1 MPTTPTLFY
10 ERMPPAGVVF
20 GCLLPVPW
28 VGAAAGLLLAL
39 GPSAGLPDRFAPL
52 SLALVHALVV
62 GMLLPAML
70 GALFQMFPVVAGVRV
85 RGAKWVS
92 PWVAVTCVATA
103 VALATGFLAG
113 EPRAFGLAAWL
124 GAPLLAM
131 PAVLIILAGTHVA
144 HTRSAHATL
153 RTLRRIGWALL
164 ATLASGAMLGT
175 ALGSGRFAPSLVLLD
190 LHVGWG
196 VGGWLAT
203 LVAGVA
209 STVLPMFWQTS
220 RLPDRWHRLMPG
232 WLWAPLLLG
241 SVLGSLSGWLGA
253 VVLWQTWAWLALATL
268 AGVGMRAVCSARRRH
283 DPGWRLWLAA
293 AVAWLTVAMLGLA
306 ASWLPADWPIAWWM
320 GVLALVGGGVLP
332 VNAMLGKIIPF
343 MVWMHLRRRVPR
355 HVRLPA
361 MQTLI
366 GERQQHW
373 HARLLLLVLL
383 ALLLVPLQPARMA
396 VIAGML
402 FALSHVWLGAMLC
415 RALLIFRRVSRAF
428 ARD

>member
-1 MPTTPTLFY
+1 MQSAQTLFY

-52 SLALVHALVV
+52 SLALVHALAV

-70 GALFQMFPVVAGVRV
+70 GALFQLLPVVAGVSV

-92 PWVAVTCVATA
+92 PWVALICVATA
-103 VALATGFLAG
+103 AALATGFLGAG
-113 EPRAFGLAAWL
+113 HQAFVLAAWM
-124 GAPLLAM
+124 GAPLLAV
-131 PAVLIILAGTHVA
+131 PAALIVLAGMQVA
-144 HTRSAHATL
+144 QTRRTHATV
-153 RTLRRIGWALL
+153 RTLRRIAWALL
-164 ATLASGAMLGT
+164 ATLASGATLAT
-175 ALGSGRFAPSLVLLD
+175 ALGSGWFAPSRMLLD

-196 VGGWLAT
+196 LGGWLAT
-203 LVAGVA
+203 LLAGVA
-209 STVLPMFWQTS
+209 STVLPMFWQTR
-220 RLPDRWHRLMPG
+220 RLPERWHRLMPWWLWVPLLVGSLIG
-232 WLWAPLLLG
+232 WLDGVA
-241 SVLGSLSGWLGA
+241 
-253 VVLWQTWAWLALATL
+253 LWQAWARLALAAL
-268 AGVGMRAVCSARRRH
+268 AAVGVRAVCSARRRH

-293 AVAWLTVAMLGLA
+293 TVAWLTVAVLGQTA
-306 ASWLPADWPIAWWM
+306 HWLPADWPVAWWM

-373 HARLLLLVLL
+373 HARMLLLTLL
-383 ALLLVPLQPARMA
+383 ALLLVPLQPEPMA
-396 VIAGML
+396 ALAGML
-402 FALSHVWLGAMLC
+402 FALSHVWLGVMLC
-415 RALLIFRRVSRAF
+415 RALLTFRRVWRVF
-428 ARD
+428 APG